1 MGIGIQVHL
10 VWLLCHCPN
19 KSIFYVPSGS
29 EGGWGDRGVEA
40 GCEHVEGKGKG
51 REGEQEQEERARE
64 QNHVFLFLFE
74 GGR

>member
-40 GCEHVEGKGKG
+40 GCEHVERG
-51 REGEQEQEERARE
+51 EG
-64 QNHVFLFLFE
+64 
-74 GGR
+74 